1 MRAGLWSIAPAG
13 LAFGASASTVLNVR
27 SDCNVLKRNEHLDS
41 NLRRELS
48 RGVEGN
54 SETARIADRR
64 IATQPSLP
72 TPAHEARA
80 GDPGFGTATF
90 FVPFPGTCVPGYSQS
105 PLRGSPL
112 ALRAST
118 VLNVISDCNVSKR
131 YVIPRPDAFSRT
143 VALEQFSILSI
154 RRRAAG

>member
-1 MRAGLWSIAPAG
+1 MAREVRRFLHWYIAERY
-13 LAFGASASTVLNVR
+13 NR
-27 SDCNVLKRNEHLDS
+27 SLHTEPEKAPCHS
-41 NLRRELS
+41 ELS

-90 FVPFPGTCVPGYSQS
+90 FVPFPA
-105 PLRGSPL
+105 L
-112 ALRAST
+112 ACRAMLNRPYGAHLYLHVYPDLT
-118 VLNVISDCNVSKR
+118 V
-131 YVIPRPDAFSRT
+131 
-143 VALEQFSILSI
+143 
-154 RRRAAG
+154 